1 MEIALAPRQGGVKS
15 QGLSTVCILVLLLIV
30 AFACRFAP
38 SMLSLRKLR
47 GGAGAQGARR
57 DREHRIALVLVGP
70 HPLAADAR
78 IASFLRLCRW
88 PASVICF
95 AQRDVATLGSA
106 SSPVW
111 SVDLLATSRCTVAVM
126 VPWDIDLGAE
136 WDCTAT
142 RALSDGGSPSAVR
155 SFYVPGSRRIE
166 RRRDSSKVASPP
178 PEVVFPADGV
188 SLPVPDFRCA
198 IGRPCSLAK
207 LASRW
212 FPSFFAGLLAYP
224 LATEHLVQ
232 EGITLAADPVPGT
245 GIDDW
250 QPLSETD
257 ATTLTALAVTGGE
270 GAALDSFIW
279 RLLLRKPAPYV
290 RLPIGRAL
298 LE

>member
-1 MEIALAPRQGGVKS
+1 MEIARAPRQDGVKS
-15 QGLSTVCILVLLLIV
+15 QGLSTVCLLVLLLV
-30 AFACRFAP
+30 LACACRFGP
-38 SMLSLRKLR
+38 SMLGMRR
-47 GGAGAQGARR
+47 GGTGAQGARR

-78 IASFLRLCRW
+78 IAAFLRLCRW

-95 AQRDVATLGSA
+95 AQCDVAALGSA

-111 SVDLLATSRCTVAVM
+111 PVDLLATSRCTIGVM
-126 VPWDIDLGAE
+126 VPWDIDLASD
-136 WDCTAT
+136 WDCMAT
-142 RALSDGGSPSAVR
+142 RALSDGGSPSALR

-166 RRRDSSKVASPP
+166 RRRDSSREASPP
-178 PEVVFPADGV
+178 PEVVFPADRV

-207 LASRW
+207 LASNW

-224 LATEHLVQ
+224 LTTEHLAQ
-232 EGITLAADPVPGT
+232 EGTALAADPVPGT

-257 ATTLTALAVTGGE
+257 ATTLTALAVTGVE
-270 GAALDSFIW
+270 GTALDSFIW

-290 RLPIGRAL
+290 RLPAARTL
-298 LE
+298 LA

>member
-1 MEIALAPRQGGVKS
+1 MEIAFAPRQNGGKS
-15 QGLSTVCILVLLLIV
+15 QGISTVCILVLLLVV
-30 AFACRFAP
+30 AFACKFGPA
-38 SMLSLRKLR
+38 MLGMRMLR
-47 GGAGAQGARR
+47 GGAGRARR

-78 IASFLRLCRW
+78 IAAFLRLCRW

-95 AQRDVATLGSA
+95 AQCDAASLGSA

-111 SVDLLATSRCTVAVM
+111 SVELLATSRCTIGVM
-126 VPWDIDLGAE
+126 VPWDIDLGVE

-142 RALSDGGSPSAVR
+142 RALSDGGSPNAVR
-155 SFYVPGSRRIE
+155 AFYVPGSRRIE
-166 RRRDSSKVASPP
+166 RRRDSNKKTSPP
-178 PEVVFPADGV
+178 PEVVFPADRV

-207 LASRW
+207 LASNW

-224 LATEHLVQ
+224 LTTEHLAQ
-232 EGITLAADPVPGT
+232 EDTTLAADPVPGT

-257 ATTLTALAVTGGE
+257 ATTLTALAVTGGG

-279 RLLLRKPAPYV
+279 RLLLREPAPYV
-290 RLPIGRAL
+290 RLPAGRTL
-298 LE
+298 LA